1 MKWRSRGFS
10 VRVGEMRPEYAWF
23 ARPENKRRD
32 EVLAEKIWNEES
44 EEKILARCIKVMEC
58 EMGLKLLVT
67 R

>member
-1 MKWRSRGFS
+1 MKWRSREFS
-10 VRVGEMRPEYAWF
+10 LRVGEMRPEYAGF
-23 ARPENKRRD
+23 ARPENKQRD
-32 EVLAEKIWNEES
+32 DVFAQKIWNEER